1 MHQEHQD
8 RGQGARQVGV
18 ATLPGALGTARTYEG
33 AADAAGAADSPV
45 DASDDSMEPEE
56 ARCLVVRWTGAE
68 SERRPDALA
77 LEEPLELR
85 LAGHPL
91 TVTMRTPGHDEEL
104 AAGLLHAQDLLRHP
118 SELERM
124 ERDPEQPNRLD
135 ISLSTRL
142 AGAERWRRY
151 TYVSSSC
158 GICGVESLDALVV
171 QSPPVMSGLRAR
183 AATLYRLPD
192 LLREAQAGFGVTG
205 GAHAA
210 ALFDP
215 AGGLLVAREDVGR
228 HNAVDKVIGHA
239 LLNGR
244 LPLDDMLLM
253 VSGRISYE
261 IVQKALVARLPL
273 IAAVSAPTSLAVR
286 IADDRGITIVGFLRG
301 ERLNV
306 YSHPARVI
314 E

>member
-1 MHQEHQD
+1 MDQEYQD
-8 RGQGARQVGV
+8 REQGSRQASVAR
-18 ATLPGALGTARTYEG
+18 LPGARATAQAYEG
-33 AADAAGAADSPV
+33 ADGGEG
-45 DASDDSMEPEE
+45 ASDRTVGALDEGGASEE
-56 ARCLVVRWTGAE
+56 ARCLVVRWTGPV

-77 LEEPLELR
+77 AEEPLELR

-104 AAGLLHAQDLLRHP
+104 AAGLLHAQDLLRDP

-124 ERDPEQPNRLD
+124 ERDPAQPNRLD

-158 GICGVESLDALVV
+158 GICGVESLDALVL
-171 QSPPVMSGLRAR
+171 QSPSVTSELRVR

-192 LLREAQAGFGVTG
+192 LLREAQAGFGMTG
-205 GAHAA
+205 GTHAA
-210 ALFDP
+210 ALFNP
-215 AGGLLVAREDVGR
+215 TGGLLVAREDVGR

>member
-1 MHQEHQD
+1 MLL
-8 RGQGARQVGV
+8 GARATAQAYAGADGV
-18 ATLPGALGTARTYEG
+18 AGAS
-33 AADAAGAADSPV
+33 DSCV
-45 DASDDSMEPEE
+45 DAPDESVLPEE
-56 ARCLVVRWTGAE
+56 ARCLVVRWTGPV

-104 AAGLLHAQDLLRHP
+104 AAGLLHAQDLLRDP

-124 ERDPEQPNRLD
+124 ERDPAQPNRLD

-158 GICGVESLDALVV
+158 GICGVESLDALVL
-171 QSPPVMSGLRAR
+171 QSPPVTSRLRVR
-183 AATLYRLPD
+183 ASTLYRLPD
-192 LLREAQAGFGVTG
+192 LLREAQAGFGMTG
-205 GAHAA
+205 GTHAA
-210 ALFDP
+210 ALFSP
-215 AGGLLVAREDVGR
+215 VGGLLVAREDVGR